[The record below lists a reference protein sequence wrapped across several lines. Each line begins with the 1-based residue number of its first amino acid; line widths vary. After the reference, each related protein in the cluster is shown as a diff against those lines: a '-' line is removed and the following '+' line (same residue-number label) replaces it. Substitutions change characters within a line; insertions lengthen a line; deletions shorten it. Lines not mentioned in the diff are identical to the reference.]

1 MNWIKLKN
9 ICLSLLICLQVI
21 IIFNGN
27 VLEPGSKA
35 VLLSSLIG
43 AALIAPI
50 MINLVFKKAEVL
62 AINSAFIVAFLILM
76 DGLFFLKIIEHPAIK
91 TWHIASKNIES
102 VEFLEKSPYIK
113 FRPSVTVTSMRSRG
127 NDFTYEWF
135 NDELGFKNNAFNDI
149 FKTHFDFIALGD
161 SFTEGMGVEITD
173 TWTSKVGQKSDMAIY
188 NAGVQG
194 YSASQMRST
203 YESLLSKISHDGIII
218 GALPG
223 IFKREETFANAAR
236 ARNGTGGIKSIET
249 EGSGQSFLTSTL
261 RAVKLALSVK
271 DVDLLA
277 DQTHLGRYI
286 NEIPATYITRENLR
300 QNQNWK
306 SYIGNLTAIAELAL
320 QNKKRVIL
328 IQYPFRHEIYFN
340 KSQLGIKNI
349 SEVNYYVEL
358 DLIRDALPQNVEII
372 DMFEYIKRSWDKSGD
387 YMYFLKDGHM
397 NERGQELIA
406 DFLIQVLN

>member
-9 ICLSLLICLQVI
+9 TCLSLLICLEVI
-21 IIFNGN
+21 IIFSGN
-27 VLEPGSKA
+27 VLEPGSSRG

-76 DGLFFLKIIEHPAIK
+76 EGLFFLNIIEHPAIK
-91 TWHIASKNIES
+91 TWQIESKNIES
-102 VEFLEKSPYIK
+102 LEFLEKSPYIK
-113 FRPSVTVTSMRSRG
+113 FRPNVTVTSMGSRG
-127 NDFTYEWF
+127 DDFTYEWF
-135 NDELGFKNNAFNDI
+135 TDELGFKNNAFNDI

-203 YESLLSKISHDGIII
+203 YESLLSKINHDGIII
-218 GALPG
+218 GALP
-223 IFKREETFANAAR
+223 ISFKREETFTNAAR
-236 ARNGTGGIKSIET
+236 ARNGTGGIKSIATKRYE
-249 EGSGQSFLTSTL
+249 QSFLTSTL

-286 NEIPATYITRENLR
+286 NEIEQVITRENLR

-306 SYIGNLTAIAELAL
+306 SYIGNLTAIAKLAL

-328 IQYPFRHEIYFN
+328 IQYPLRHEIYFN
-340 KSQLGIKNI
+340 NSQLGIKNI

-372 DMFEYIKRSWDKSGD
+372 DMFGYIKRSWDKSGD
-387 YMYFLKDGHM
+387 RMYFLKDGHM

-406 DFLIQVLN
+406 DFLIQVLK